1 MMNQN
6 KSFMKKYLLIFMLTV
21 TSAAMA
27 QSGFGLKGGL
37 NYADNGEMT
46 YTDFTGAGEDILEGG
61 ESKMGYHFGVFYEAN
76 ILGFFL
82 RPELVYTTT
91 KSTYQFN
98 QQESE
103 YNLSKIDLPILVGTS
118 VFGPVR
124 LFAGPS
130 LQYIM
135 DNDFEGFELG
145 DVQDEFT
152 IGAQLGAGI
161 QLGKIGLDV
170 RYERALKEN
179 EAEFMMLDG
188 SSSGPRRVDT
198 RPSQVI
204 FSLSLDL

>member
-1 MMNQN
+1 
-6 KSFMKKYLLIFMLTV
+6 MKKYVVLLMFCI

-27 QSGFGLKGGL
+27 QSGFGVKGGL

-46 YTDFTGAGEDILEGG
+46 YTDFTNAGEDIIEGG
-61 ESKMGYHFGVFYEAN
+61 ESKMGYHFGVFYQMN
-76 ILGFFL
+76 ILGFSL

-91 KSTYQFN
+91 KSSYQFN
-98 QQESE
+98 QEE
-103 YNLSKIDLPILVGTS
+103 ADYNVSKIDLPILVGTK
-118 VFGPVR
+118 VFGPVK

-130 LQYIM
+130 LQYIV

-145 DVQDEFT
+145 DVKDEFT

-179 EAEFMMLDG
+179 EAEFMTLDG
-188 SSSGPRRVDT
+188 SNSGPTRVDT

>member
-1 MMNQN
+1 
-6 KSFMKKYLLIFMLTV
+6 MKKYLVLLMFCI

-27 QSGFGLKGGL
+27 QSGFGVKGGL

-46 YTDFTGAGEDILEGG
+46 YTDFTNAGEDIIEGG
-61 ESKMGYHFGVFYEAN
+61 ESKMGYHFGVFYQMN
-76 ILGFFL
+76 ILGFSL

-91 KSTYQFN
+91 KSSYQFN
-98 QQESE
+98 QEE
-103 YNLSKIDLPILVGTS
+103 ADYNVSKIDLPILVGTK
-118 VFGPVR
+118 VFGPVK

-130 LQYIM
+130 LQYIV

-145 DVQDEFT
+145 DVKDEFT

-179 EAEFMMLDG
+179 EAEFMTLDG
-188 SSSGPRRVDT
+188 SNSGPTRVDT

>member
-1 MMNQN
+1 
-6 KSFMKKYLLIFMLTV
+6 MKKYVMLLMFCIP
-21 TSAAMA
+21 SAAMA
-27 QSGFGLKGGL
+27 QTGFGVKGGL

-46 YTDFTGAGEDILEGG
+46 YTDVTSAGQDILEGG
-61 ESKMGYHFGVFYEAN
+61 KSKMGYHLGVFYQAN
-76 ILGFFL
+76 LLGFFL

-91 KSTYQFN
+91 KSSYQFN
-98 QQESE
+98 QEE
-103 YNLSKIDLPILVGTS
+103 ADYNVSKIDLPILVGTK
-118 VFGPVR
+118 VFGPLK

-130 LQYIM
+130 LQYIV

-145 DVQDEFT
+145 DVKEEFT

-188 SSSGPRRVDT
+188 SNSGPKRVDT

>member
-1 MMNQN
+1 
-6 KSFMKKYLLIFMLTV
+6 MKKYVVLLMFCI

-27 QSGFGLKGGL
+27 QSGFGVKGGL

-46 YTDFTGAGEDILEGG
+46 YTDFTNAGEDIIEGG
-61 ESKMGYHFGVFYEAN
+61 ESKMGYHFGVFYQMN
-76 ILGFFL
+76 ILGFSL

-91 KSTYQFN
+91 KSSYQFN
-98 QQESE
+98 QEE
-103 YNLSKIDLPILVGTS
+103 ADYNVSKIDLPILVGTK
-118 VFGPVR
+118 VFGPVK

-130 LQYIM
+130 LQYIV

-145 DVQDEFT
+145 DVKDEFT

-188 SSSGPRRVDT
+188 SSSGPTRVDT

>member
-1 MMNQN
+1 MNKN
-6 KSFMKKYLLIFMLTV
+6 KSTMKKYLLIFMLTATPAV
-21 TSAAMA
+21 MA
-27 QSGFGLKGGL
+27 QSGFGVKGGL

-46 YTDFTGAGEDILEGG
+46 YTDFTGAGQDILEGG
-61 ESKMGYHFGVFYEAN
+61 ESKMGYHFGVFYQAN

-82 RPELVYTTT
+82 RPELIYTTT

-98 QQESE
+98 QQEAD
-103 YNLSKIDLPILVGTS
+103 YDLSKIDLPILVGTN

-130 LQYIM
+130 LQYIL

-145 DVQDEFT
+145 DVKNEFT

-161 QLGKIGLDV
+161 QLGKLGLDV

-179 EAEFMMLDG
+179 EAEFMSLDG
-188 SSSGPRRVDT
+188 GQSPQRVDT
-198 RPSQVI
+198 LPSQVI
-204 FSLSLDL
+204 FGLSLSL